1 MNKEQN
7 GKEKR
12 KKKTGSRKR
21 ERVTRR
27 IQRMR
32 MREKERQSG
41 RDCGRGMVASKP
53 RVKMQQIRA
62 QSFDCNKLG
71 RNQLDN
77 SHMVA
82 RL

>member
-1 MNKEQN
+1 MKEIK
-7 GKEKR
+7 G
-12 KKKTGSRKR
+12 TGNRKR
-21 ERVTRR
+21 ERLPRKR
-27 IQRMR
+27 QRL
-32 MREKERQSG
+32 REKKRESG

-53 RVKMQQIRA
+53 RVKMQPIRA
-62 QSFDCNKLG
+62 PSFDCNKLG

>member
-1 MNKEQN
+1 MKET
-7 GKEKR
+7 KA
-12 KKKTGSRKR
+12 TGNRKR
-21 ERVTRR
+21 ERLPRKR
-27 IQRMR
+27 QRW
-32 MREKERQSG
+32 REKERETG

-71 RNQLDN
+71 RNQLAN